1 MGSILGR
8 YRDVFFQV
16 LQLFQVIKV
25 FKLHKYIKY
34 LSKIQVKEKKE
45 KIFKKYFSKST
56 IFLASVIFKW
66 KQEQKTDLNYI
77 EF

>member
-34 LSKIQVKEKKE
+34 LSKIQVKEKKG
-45 KIFKKYFSKST
+45 KNIQKVLFKKYYF
-56 IFLASVIFKW
+56 FGFGH
-66 KQEQKTDLNYI
+66 
-77 EF
+77 F